1 MAYKKDRFD
10 MKVKEPTVGGAY
22 FQKKRGFDGSFE
34 RDQAVSAVGGMSAVE
49 FEVYKEGYNKLK

>member
-1 MAYKKDRFD
+1 MPLTMAYKKDRFD

-34 RDQAVSAVGGMSAVE
+34 RDQAVSAVGGMSAV
-49 FEVYKEGYNKLK
+49 